1 MALLKPAQHL
11 GLILSQVPHAG
22 AHATEHEGQRQAG
35 GAGRNH
41 RQRGTTPAPHHQPH
55 GEDRGH
61 ELDASR
67 RDERRGRPAVLP
79 VQVGLDP
86 EQAEHQDDLV
96 QLNEVHV
103 AQEELRRENEGDD
116 ERPGRAIPPGMERV
130 ADQLREVDRDRDEEH
145 VEEDEDRRRRREGQQ
160 GEQLEH
166 HRSERRVGGA
176 ADMGREIEERAPRQ
190 EVVSLQ
196 PERSE
201 IAVDHRL
208 PRRSGRRDRP
218 EQQQEQQ
225 EREREQ
231 HAPRRPV
238 FAPQNPGHGLGASS
252 DDRYARAAG
261 KTRSWA
267 SASEPSNDAPAA
279 FVCPPP
285 PKRPASSAT
294 STSPSDR
301 KLTLTFPF
309 ARLRNSIASRT
320 PAMER
325 GYSTIPSRSSA
336 VAWWRRSA
344 SGGTVTHAR
353 PWSGSTTRVSS
364 TSVIR
369 RTRPSG
375 ALAYTDA

>member
-116 ERPGRAIPPGMERV
+116 ERPGRATPPG
-130 ADQLREVDRDRDEEH
+130 
-145 VEEDEDRRRRREGQQ
+145 
-160 GEQLEH
+160 
-166 HRSERRVGGA
+166 
-176 ADMGREIEERAPRQ
+176 
-190 EVVSLQ
+190 
-196 PERSE
+196 
-201 IAVDHRL
+201 
-208 PRRSGRRDRP
+208 
-218 EQQQEQQ
+218 
-225 EREREQ
+225 REREQ

-238 FAPQNPGHGLGASS
+238 FAPQNPGHGLAASS

-309 ARLRNSIASRT
+309 ARLRNSSASCT
-320 PAMER
+320 PAMQR
-325 GYSTIPSRSSA
+325 GYSTIPSSSSS
-336 VAWWRRSA
+336 VAPRRRSA
-344 SGGTVTHAR
+344 SGGTGPHA
-353 PWSGSTTRVSS
+353 
-364 TSVIR
+364 
-369 RTRPSG
+369 
-375 ALAYTDA
+375 